1 MHNGRINLAQLEWYR
16 HLEVL
21 EPVSFILIFK
31 QLGPLE
37 DTRSNP
43 LRKQRAT
50 PNDNKP

>member
-1 MHNGRINLAQLEWYR
+1 MHNERINLAQLEWYR